1 MTVRQ
6 LIEKLLYLDLDKE
19 IEVAVYEWHSDSTTV
34 YGTIDHVCD
43 WCDDDLPRIICNKE

>member
-19 IEVAVYEWHSDSTTV
+19 IEVAVYDWSESDTV
-34 YGTIDHVCD
+34 YGSIDHVCD
-43 WCDDDLPRIICNKE
+43 WNGDDLPRIMCNRE